1 MTTGACDRRAARGG
15 FTLVE
20 TLLVLAVIALLAT
33 LLLPGVNSL
42 LRSISD
48 EQPDRLVW
56 DAITAA
62 REEALTTNRTVGLRW
77 DKKEKF
83 LAWGDETGARR
94 RQLPPGTSLQFL
106 QPQEGNSLILVGG
119 VLLDI
124 REVAVVRFYP
134 DGTCDRFRV
143 QIREGT
149 SAPRIMAVDPWTCA
163 PLPLPPG
170 K

>member
-1 MTTGACDRRAARGG
+1 MTTGACDRHAAQGG

-20 TLLVLAVIALLAT
+20 TLLVLAVIALLAS
-33 LLLPGVNSL
+33 LLLPGVNSI

-48 EQPDRLVW
+48 EEPDRQVW

-62 REEALTTNRTVGLRW
+62 REEALTTNHTVELCW
-77 DKKEKF
+77 DQKEQI
-83 LAWGDETGARR
+83 LAGGNQTGVRQRR
-94 RQLPPGTSLQFL
+94 LSPGTSLKFL
-106 QPQEGNSLILVGG
+106 QPQEGNFILVGG
-119 VLLDI
+119 VLLDSQ
-124 REVAVVRFYP
+124 EVPVVRFYP

-149 SAPRIMAVDPWTCA
+149 SAPRVMAVDPWTCA
-163 PLPLPPG
+163 PVLPAVG

>member
-1 MTTGACDRRAARGG
+1 MTTGVCDRRAARGG

-20 TLLVLAVIALLAT
+20 TLLVLAVIALLAA

-48 EQPDRLVW
+48 EEPDRLVW

-77 DKKEKF
+77 DKQGKL
-83 LAWGDETGARR
+83 LAWGDETGVH
-94 RQLPPGTSLQFL
+94 RQKLPPETTLQFL
-106 QPQEGNSLILVGG
+106 QPQEGDFILVGG
-119 VLLDI
+119 VLLDA
-124 REVAVVRFYP
+124 REVPVVRFYP

-143 QIREGT
+143 QLRQGT
-149 SAPRIMAVDPWTCA
+149 SAPLVMPVDPWTCA
-163 PLPLPPG
+163 PLLPPAG